1 MNSIK
6 GDSITNNCLKTFA
19 LAFKALQTYRHMVCN
34 VYAIP
39 LLGVITPAVDFPTV
53 VVDVEGPVIIIWKKS
68 SLIYKN

>member
-1 MNSIK
+1 M
-6 GDSITNNCLKTFA
+6 FA

-68 SLIYKN
+68 SLIYKNLTDRTSSFHSCT